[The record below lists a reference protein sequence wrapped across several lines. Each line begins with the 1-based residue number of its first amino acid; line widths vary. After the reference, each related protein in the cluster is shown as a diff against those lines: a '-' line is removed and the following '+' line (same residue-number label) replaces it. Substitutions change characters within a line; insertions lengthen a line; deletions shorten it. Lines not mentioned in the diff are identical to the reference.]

1 MKMMYRVLWIDD
13 EKTEELQEEAAI
25 IYKID
30 LEQVFCYEEGIDCL
44 KDHAAEFDAVILDV
58 YCKTKPNDARN
69 YDSFRD
75 NLKKV
80 DELCNNKEHFVPW
93 FVYTGGPSGTEKGY
107 EYINDLIESH
117 KRIWDDKNYYQKPK
131 ERVELFNRI
140 KIEADKRLDTQ
151 IRLKYDM
158 VFKVDDF
165 IEEEKD
171 KIGNSLLEV
180 IRSIEEDKYND
191 DSVLRDVSTIY
202 ERIRSM
208 LVKIGF
214 LPEELNNG
222 ITFTNSAAF
231 LGSRQVRDKKLVP
244 QYIQQN
250 IYTGVCVGYEGGHN
264 LPAKDDVKNGRAI
277 YLVKSV
283 VYSLLSFLYWLSN
296 EDKSEEAISKRKKIM
311 QDIYKEW
318 KLHSNID
325 NHISRYEDKISEVEV
340 DDEGNVHC
348 EKCLIHKNAE
358 RLKGTKVK
366 LSKVKSNTSA
376 TKSMYPYYA
385 QYEAVDEK

>member
-1 MKMMYRVLWIDD
+1 MYRVLWIDD
-13 EKTEELQEEAAI
+13 DEESECFREEAKLLYEI
-25 IYKID
+25 E
-30 LEQVFCYEEGIDCL
+30 LEQALCYKDGIDRL
-44 KDHAAEFDAVILDV
+44 KDHIAEYDAVILDV
-58 YCKTKPNDARN
+58 YCKTESGDARN
-69 YDSFRD
+69 YNSFRD
-75 NLKKV
+75 NLKII
-80 DELCNNKEHFVPW
+80 DGLCNKEKYFVPW
-93 FVYTGGPSGTEKGY
+93 FVYTGGPSGMEKGY
-107 EYINDLIESH
+107 EYIKDLIKSCQR
-117 KRIWDDKNYYQKPK
+117 KWDDRNYYQKPK
-131 ERVELFNRI
+131 ERGELFDRI

-151 IRLKYDM
+151 IRQKYSS
-158 VFKVDDF
+158 VFIIDDF
-165 IEEEKD
+165 IEEEND
-171 KIGNSLLEV
+171 RIGNILLGV

-222 ITFTNSAAF
+222 ISISNSAAF
-231 LGSRQVRDKKLVP
+231 LGSGQVRDKKLVP

-250 IYTGVCVGYEGGHN
+250 IYTCVYVGSEGGHN
-264 LPAKDDVKNGRAI
+264 LPAKNDVKNGRAI

-296 EDKSEEAISKRKKIM
+296 EDKSEEAISKRKIIM